1 MKRVL
6 FVWCCF
12 LYNYIC
18 LCLCLVTI
26 LGVHNVYRYLNSNMW
41 FVIFVQWYFPNTWW
55 MYGKSSATTFGTSAG
70 AAHADSGLVL
80 FSAPW
85 CTKWSNRPMKR
96 SRCFCTWFGEVSP
109 CGWRC
114 LLKPAFL
121 FASPKCQVWNL
132 TTRPVRLHWR
142 RLWRQWRL
150 ETFETSLQ

>member
-1 MKRVL
+1 MYIDIWTAICGLSFL
-6 FVWCCF
+6 F
-12 LYNYIC
+12 NDI
-18 LCLCLVTI
+18 
-26 LGVHNVYRYLNSNMW
+26 
-41 FVIFVQWYFPNTWW
+41 FPNTWW

-150 ETFETSLQ
+150 ETIWNFSAVNPTFACPSLQIMCFHRADSIW